1 MEKAPRHKG
10 SLVDNGIAPE
20 PIRERDGAS
29 ILGPHNVPVERANPD
44 LLTPPSTD
52 SGTVPNLKY
61 SFAAAHNRL
70 LAGGWAREVTVRE
83 LPIATELAGV
93 NMRLKPGAVREMH
106 WHKEAEWAYM
116 LAGRARITAVDQEGR
131 NFIDD
136 VGEGDIWN
144 FPAGIPHS
152 IQGLEEG
159 CEFLLV
165 FDDGDFSENETFL
178 ITDWFKHTPRDVLAK
193 NFGVP
198 QSAFVNLPVDIEH
211 ARYIFPARIP
221 GAIESDAVRA
231 PAGVVPQTFSHRLM
245 AQEPIE
251 AAGGR
256 ARIVDSSNFPAAST
270 IAAALVEVE
279 PGAIRELHWHPN
291 TDEWQYYISGRG
303 RMTVF
308 ASGEKART
316 FDYQAGDVG
325 YIPFAMG
332 HYVENTG
339 DEPLRFLEM
348 FRSDH
353 FADVSLNQ
361 WMALTPPELV
371 RAHLNLDSQTT
382 AALSE
387 QKPVVVASKPAHR
400 GLEVLPDWPA
410 ETVAVLGTVGDAPY
424 AIPVTAPVR
433 AGDRRI
439 LLGLSRNHA
448 SLGRLRDR
456 PQVALAILAA
466 GDEAFTARG
475 RASVVQEPMARAP
488 QFAAVLIEVDHLDDH
503 RQPAELVDSGVG
515 VTWTDENAEQSLRER
530 VDALSQLARGLQ

>member
-1 MEKAPRHKG
+1 MTT
-10 SLVDNGIAPE
+10 NGLPQ
-20 PIRERDGAS
+20 PIRGDDGAT
-29 ILGPHNVPVERANPD
+29 ILGPRNLPIEQANPD
-44 LLTPPSTD
+44 LLTPPRTD
-52 SGTVPNLKY
+52 SRTVPNLKY

-70 LAGGWAREVTVRE
+70 LPAGWAREVTARE

-93 NMRLKPGAVREMH
+93 NMRLESGGVRELH

-165 FDDGDFSENETFL
+165 FDDGNFSENETFL

-193 NFGVP
+193 NFGLP
-198 QSAFVNLPVDIEH
+198 ESAFAALPVDIEH
-211 ARYIFPARIP
+211 ERYIFPAP
-221 GAIESDAVRA
+221 VQAALESDAVRS
-231 PAGVVPQTFSHRLM
+231 PAGSVPESFSHRLM
-245 AQEPIE
+245 AQEPVE
-251 AAGGR
+251 AAGGT

-270 IAAALVEVE
+270 IAAALVEVD
-279 PGAIRELHWHPN
+279 PGAVRELHWHPN
-291 TDEWQYYISGRG
+291 TDEWQYYISGQG

-308 ASGEKART
+308 ASGERART

-325 YIPFAMG
+325 YVPFAMG

-339 DEPLRFLEM
+339 DEPLRFLEL
-348 FRSDH
+348 FRSDR
-353 FADVSLNQ
+353 FADISLSQ
-361 WMALTPPELV
+361 WMALTPHELV
-371 RAHLNLDSQTT
+371 RAHLNLDQQAMS
-382 AALSE
+382 ALSKA
-387 QKPVVVASKPAHR
+387 KPVIVAPQPAPR
-400 GLEVLPDWPA
+400 GHTALPSWPA
-410 ETVAVLGTVGDAPY
+410 GTIGVLSTVGEEPH

-439 LLGLSRNHA
+439 LLSLKRDHA
-448 SLGRLRDR
+448 SLRRLRER
-456 PQVALAILAA
+456 PQVALAILAE

-475 RASVVQEPMARAP
+475 HASVVQQPMARAP
-488 QFAAVLIEVDHLDDH
+488 EFAAVLIEVDHLDDH
-503 RQPAELVDSGVG
+503 RQPAEVVNSGVEVRWNDDG
-515 VTWTDENAEQSLRER
+515 AEQSLRDR
-530 VDALSQLARGLQ
+530 VEALSELAGDLR